1 MAGRQESLTVT
12 PRKFPLCSANS
23 HPAVQKVGLTVLIRS
38 AGPVAQYLVT
48 RGLVVNLPLPGRSKE
63 IDPVRLVQHRDELT
77 STTASRLVSG
87 NLLQFESLKR
97 SRNGVLS
104 DVVRGGF
111 PGEIVELVMR
121 QPRWQ
126 ILRHVVMVV
135 GVGTGLAA
143 LYRNAPASIRAGHV
157 GGYILM

>member
-1 MAGRQESLTVT
+1 MQRQLASGGTEGWFDCADSECRPSSAESRDERAG
-12 PRKFPLCSANS
+12 
-23 HPAVQKVGLTVLIRS
+23 G
-38 AGPVAQYLVT
+38 
-48 RGLVVNLPLPGRSKE
+48 NLPLPGRSKE

-143 LYRNAPASIRAGHV
+143 LYRNSQASIRAGRV
-157 GGYILM
+157 GG